1 MVEQITVYEAII
13 EMRRITA
20 NGGTFN
26 FVHCTYNR
34 DTMHTDGLREAKRAK
49 LRPAAKGDNVANAD
63 FKLFYYD
70 EYFHENRVCWQM
82 LLMYFNGKKVT
93 LT

>member
-1 MVEQITVYEAII
+1 MEVITVYEAIN

-20 NGGTFN
+20 AGRSFS
-26 FVHCTYNR
+26 FVHATYNR
-34 DTMHTDGLREAKRAK
+34 DIMKCDGIREVKRAR
-49 LRPAAKGDNVANAD
+49 LRPAAKNDDVKYSD

-82 LLMYFNGKKVT
+82 LLMYFNSKK
-93 LT
+93 LILS